1 MVRVALVVCAVLW
14 SSVLAAAPD
23 LSGFAAIPRDPPP
36 VETTRGQHYWIGNE
50 DRLDLFYGEIKGK
63 SGIHMGVGAE
73 QNWLLCGWSRC
84 DVLVL
89 MDFDQAIVDLHRVY
103 IAAFATA
110 PTPAAFME
118 LWLDKKRTGLRA
130 AVTARYSGADRAGAL
145 HALDVA
151 RWSVERRFAKLDK
164 QMQAH
169 TLSTFF
175 SNDDDYRHLRQ
186 LVLDGRVFAV
196 RGDLTAKQTVL
207 AIASAA
213 KQAALPVR
221 TLYLSNAEQYFNYSS
236 QTRKNLTSLPLDASA
251 VVLRTHGSR
260 ALGYVK
266 DGNSYHYGVQTGPS
280 FQALLQSPL
289 VTSSHQ
295 LLQWAESNGEKGWSR
310 QTSTDAEAARAAW
323 LQTRPVFKKPK
334 PATTTTTTP

>member
-1 MVRVALVVCAVLW
+1 M
-14 SSVLAAAPD
+14 AAPD

-63 SGIHMGVGAE
+63 AGIHMGVGAE

-103 IAAFATA
+103 LAAFATA
-110 PTPAAFME
+110 LTRAEFMD

-130 AVTARYSGADRAGAL
+130 AIVARFTGADRAGAL

-151 RWSVERRFAKLDK
+151 RWSVQRRFARLDK
-164 QMQAH
+164 QMQARE
-169 TLSTFF
+169 LSTFF
-175 SNDDDYRHLRQ
+175 TNDDDYLHLRQ

-196 RGDLTAKQTVL
+196 RGDLTAKHTVL
-207 AIASAA
+207 AIAAAA

-221 TLYLSNAEQYFNYSS
+221 TVYLSNAEQYFNYNE
-236 QTRKNLTSLPLDASA
+236 QTRKNLISLPMDEAS

-260 ALGYVK
+260 ALGYVNG
-266 DGNSYHYGVQTGPS
+266 GNSYHYGVQTGAS

-295 LLQWAESNGEKGWSR
+295 ILQWAEPYGEKGWSR
-310 QTSTDAEAARAAW
+310 QTSTDAEAVRAAW
-323 LQTRPVFKKPK
+323 LKMRSAQKHK
-334 PATTTTTTP
+334 PARSPTTTAAP

>member
-1 MVRVALVVCAVLW
+1 MLRAVLVVFAVLS
-14 SSVLAAAPD
+14 SSVASAAPD

-63 SGIHMGVGAE
+63 AGIHMGVGAE

-84 DVLVL
+84 DMLVL

-110 PTPAAFME
+110 ATRAEFME
-118 LWLDKKRTGLRA
+118 VWLDKKRTALRA
-130 AVTARYSGADRAGAL
+130 AIVARYTGTDRAGAL

-164 QMQAH
+164 QMSAH
-169 TLSTFF
+169 ALSTFF
-175 SNDDDYRHLRQ
+175 TNDDDYRHLRQ
-186 LVLDGRVFAV
+186 LVLDGRVVAV

-207 AIASAA
+207 AIGAAA
-213 KQAALPVR
+213 KQAALSVR
-221 TLYLSNAEQYFNYSS
+221 TLYLSNAEQYFNYNV
-236 QTRKNLTSLPLDASA
+236 QTRKNLTSLPMDESS

-295 LLQWAESNGEKGWSR
+295 ILLWADSNGEKGWSR
-310 QTSTDAEAARAAW
+310 QTSTNADAVRAAW
-323 LQTRPVFKKPK
+323 LKNRPAPKKH
-334 PATTTTTTP
+334 